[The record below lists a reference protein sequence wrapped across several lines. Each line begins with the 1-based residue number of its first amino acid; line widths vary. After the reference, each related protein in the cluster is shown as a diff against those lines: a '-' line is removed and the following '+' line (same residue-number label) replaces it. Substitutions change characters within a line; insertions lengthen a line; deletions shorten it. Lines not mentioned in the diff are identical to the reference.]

1 MSADTIACL
10 YFVLF
15 VFILFVFCV
24 VVMFVYMMFTEDET
38 DLIDDLKTFKEMIK
52 E

>member
-1 MSADTIACL
+1 MNEFLAVLHVLIFMVCL
-10 YFVLF
+10 GFFAVG
-15 VFILFVFCV
+15 
-24 VVMFVYMMFTEDET
+24 VMVTYAIFTEDEK